1 MKVCYSILMLLGLLS
16 CGDGGGEK
24 PKPPVQWTPEKSTTL
39 NRELAEEE
47 ELQIKLYL
55 AHHTELK
62 MTRTGTGLRY
72 FIYENGNGP
81 NAEIGKVA
89 QVSLVVKLMNGKKC
103 YETKKNGMDE
113 FEIDRSNIESG
124 IQEAMKLMRVGDKAK
139 LIIPLHLAHGISG
152 DQDKIPPLS
161 TLLVDVKFLGLK

>member
-1 MKVCYSILMLLGLLS
+1 MKAICAISILLGLLS
-16 CGDGGGEK
+16 CGDGGDAK
-24 PKPPVQWTPEKSTTL
+24 SKPPVQWTPEKSTNL

-47 ELQIKLYL
+47 ELQIRLYL
-55 AHHTELK
+55 AHHTELS
-62 MTRTGTGLRY
+62 MTQDGTGLRY

-81 NAEIGKVA
+81 KAEIGKIA
-89 QVSLVVKLMNGKKC
+89 QVSLVVKLMNGKMC
-103 YETKKNGMDE
+103 YETKKKGVDE
-113 FEIDRSNIESG
+113 FEIDRSSIETG
-124 IQEAMKLMRVGDKAK
+124 IQEAIKLMEVGDKAK